1 MKLDDLKNINLNDIG
16 SWPLPVK
23 FGAIGVVC
31 LLILVAGYFVFIQ
44 GELDVY
50 AEAKAKEEKLRETYL
65 SKKALALNLPAYKQQ
80 MEEMQQ
86 TFGTLVRQLPNTTEI
101 PDLLVDIT
109 QAGLGRGLEFVLF
122 KPENEIPKEFYAE
135 KPISIKVS
143 GTYHE
148 LSQFVSDV
156 AALPRIVTFG
166 DMTIDMPPKGTK
178 LSMTAQAKTYRYLE
192 AGEIAAREA
201 AARKSK
207 AGARGAPAKPAA
219 GAGAAK

>member
-1 MKLDDLKNINLNDIG
+1 MKLDDLRNINVNDIG

-23 FGAIGVVC
+23 LGAIAVVC
-31 LLILVAGYFVFIQ
+31 VLILVMGYFVFIQ
-44 GELDVY
+44 GELDIWND
-50 AEAKAKEEKLRETYL
+50 AKAKEEKLRETYL

-135 KPISIKVS
+135 KPISIKVN

-148 LSQFVSDV
+148 LAQFVSDV

-166 DMTIDMPPKGTK
+166 DIAIEAPQKGTK
-178 LSMTAQAKTYRYLE
+178 LAISAQAKTYRYLE
-192 AGEIAAREA
+192 ASEIAARAEA
-201 AARKSK
+201 ERKAKGPRAPARPAPAART
-207 AGARGAPAKPAA
+207 AP
-219 GAGAAK
+219 